1 MRDIYKPIYLILV
14 ALFVS
19 TTTAGCVLVP
29 FVRAFKETGLTEG
42 DRMELLAPQLKK
54 FSEARIFGNKSQAI
68 ALVAPE
74 AQAEVSKQFQD
85 INESERVVKSQVDE
99 IEWIDGARKARVV
112 MKVDS
117 YKVSHLVVSSKREE
131 QTWEFSPGVGWLM
144 TGREQAQEG

>member
-1 MRDIYKPIYLILV
+1 MQRIYKSVYLVLV
-14 ALFVS
+14 ALVVATAS
-19 TTTAGCVLVP
+19 TGCVLVP

-131 QTWEFSPGVGWLM
+131 QRWEFSPGVGWLM
-144 TGREQAQEG
+144 TGREQVQEG